1 MCGNNETIWIET
13 PVINKY
19 SLLSLQF
26 SSLALWRSV
35 TTNPEAML
43 HIYIYMFCWANRLPK
58 HGMVLRLKTGNP
70 CVVVFGSSLSTHI
83 PICSTIEAA
92 NLPCNSLNGLR
103 KKKNW
108 LLWHESII
116 QWFQCQIKS
125 IPILPTES
133 NNEQTSHRLCV
144 VLFKMIHQPSCQHF
158 RLWNGNSCDYRTQ
171 TSECLKKTTYNC
183 RCALYTY
190 IYIYTWIPKHIYI

>member
-1 MCGNNETIWIET
+1 
-13 PVINKY
+13 
-19 SLLSLQF
+19 
-26 SSLALWRSV
+26 
-35 TTNPEAML
+35 
-43 HIYIYMFCWANRLPK
+43 MFCWANRLPK

-83 PICSTIEAA
+83 PICSTIEDA

-158 RLWNGNSCDYRTQ
+158 RLWNGNSPAITEHKHQ
-171 TSECLKKTTYNC
+171 NVSKKTTYNC

-190 IYIYTWIPKHIYI
+190 IYLYIHEYLNIYIYINYILTRNKHE

>member
-13 PVINKY
+13 PVINRY

-26 SSLALWRSV
+26 STLALCHNKPWGYV
-35 TTNPEAML
+35 T
-43 HIYIYMFCWANRLPK
+43 YIYMFCWANRLPK

-108 LLWHESII
+108 LLCFESMI

-158 RLWNGNSCDYRTQ
+158 RLWNGNSPAITEHKHQ
-171 TSECLKKTTYNC
+171 NVSKKQPIIADVHYIH
-183 RCALYTY
+183 TY
-190 IYIYTWIPKHIYI
+190 IYIYMNT